1 LEFCIENARDS
12 NYFTFFQFA
21 QWIFLVGRQRA
32 SSGPAVDQHWP
43 STGPLKIYF
52 RFVWKFLRAKNS
64 LSESEVLVMP
74 L

>member
-1 LEFCIENARDS
+1 VG
-12 NYFTFFQFA
+12 Q
-21 QWIFLVGRQRA
+21 QWAI
-32 SSGPAVDQHWP
+32 SGPAVDQQWP